1 MTLQHRLGE
10 HPFGGAA
17 FFAAVIL
24 VSLAS
29 GCRTADSLSLWN
41 DTAPAKQS
49 LVEYV
54 EAVTDAR
61 SPDFIPPARRIAVFD
76 LDGTL
81 FCETD
86 PSYFDWML
94 FESRVLND
102 SGFAAT
108 EEQKAAVRDRRERGI
123 VPPLNKNR
131 ERIVS
136 CAYAG
141 LTLDAFDAM
150 VRKFMTEPE
159 PGYEGLTRGEMF
171 YAPMVQLVGYLVGKG
186 FSVYVVSGSD
196 RFLVR
201 ALIRDALPNVPPW
214 RVIGSDAS
222 VIARRQAGEDGFFY
236 LFRQDDVPVLEGRSV
251 LKNLQM
257 NKVTAIIRE
266 IGTKPVLSFGNSF
279 TDASM
284 ANYVLGGNDY
294 RAQAYMLLCDDT
306 VRENGNLKKADE
318 MRKACGENGWIPVSM
333 RDDWKT
339 IYGKAG
345 NPRIKGQR

>member
-1 MTLQHRLGE
+1 MVRKRNERLSGMV
-10 HPFGGAA
+10 
-17 FFAAVIL
+17 AVLSVGFL
-24 VSLAS
+24 VCVAG

-41 DTAPAKQS
+41 DGAPSKRAI
-49 LVEYV
+49 VDYV
-54 EAVTDAR
+54 AAVTDER

-86 PSYFDWML
+86 PSYFDWMM
-94 FESRVLND
+94 FEDRVLNTP
-102 SGFAAT
+102 GFTAT
-108 EEQKAAVRDRRERGI
+108 EEQKAAVRDRRERG
-123 VPPLNKNR
+123 VCPPLTKNR

-141 LTLDAFDAM
+141 ITLDEFDAM
-150 VRKFMTEPE
+150 VRKFMAEPE
-159 PGYEGLTRGEMF
+159 PGYAGKTRGEMF

-186 FSVYVVSGSD
+186 FAVYVVSGSD
-196 RFLVR
+196 RLLVR
-201 ALIRDALPNVPPW
+201 ALVRDALPTVPPW

-222 VIARRQAGEDGFFY
+222 IVTQRQKGEDGFFY
-236 LFRQDDVPVLEGRSV
+236 LFRKDDVPILEGKSV

-266 IGTKPVLSFGNSF
+266 IGVKPVLSFGNSF

-284 ANYVLGGNDY
+284 ANYVLGGNEY

-306 VRENGNLKKADE
+306 VRENGSPKKADA

-339 IYGKAG
+339 IYD
-345 NPRIKGQR
+345 R